1 MEIYERGGHAYHATP
16 PTDSLVKLCNVMQE
30 MEAFGYDKARKAQV
44 DMGTKVRSLLSSK
57 GFPSVAAAGFEA
69 SGVIVRYTDDPEI
82 QSGLKFKNHGLQIAP
97 GVPIQCDEGAEFR
110 TFRIGLFGLEKLRNV
125 ERTVSTFQKA
135 LDSIV
140 Q

>member
-1 MEIYERGGHAYHATP
+1 METYERGGHAYHATP
-16 PTDSLVKLCNVMQE
+16 PTDSLVKLCKVMKE
-30 MEAFGYDKARKAQV
+30 MEVFGYDRAREAQV
-44 DMGTKVRSLLSSK
+44 DMGTKVRSLLYSK

-69 SGVIVRYTDDPEI
+69 SGVIVCYTDDPEV
-82 QSGLKFKNHGLQIAP
+82 QSGLKFSKLGLQIAP

-125 ERTVSTFQKA
+125 ERTVSTFQRA